1 LLIYSYCCFRFFFF
15 LYLLFCRH
23 VGYFNLHDIFFSR
36 RPYFNPPPP
45 PSVGKTP
52 WSAELGFELGSAV
65 QQASTLP
72 TELCCNLHCYG
83 GLKYFRN
90 FPVIYYMYMKK
101 VKCVHRV
108 GSNLQS
114 LALLDA
120 NYPLSHC
127 CIAY

>member
-1 LLIYSYCCFRFFFF
+1 MGTVSVLTVPTSSLIVKILFPSLHCFR
-15 LYLLFCRH
+15 
-23 VGYFNLHDIFFSR
+23 
-36 RPYFNPPPP
+36 
-45 PSVGKTP
+45 SVGKTP

-101 VKCVHRV
+101 VKRVHRV

>member
-1 LLIYSYCCFRFFFF
+1 MMAWNKYWDVLA
-15 LYLLFCRH
+15 
-23 VGYFNLHDIFFSR
+23 GYDFISQ
-36 RPYFNPPPP
+36 YPPP

-101 VKCVHRV
+101 VKRVHRV